1 MNSRATTGDRP
12 ISNQTPNVGKRAESS
27 AVMGATEASAPDF
40 SIWIQ
45 LLLGGACGL
54 IIANLYY
61 AQPLTGLI
69 SASLGLP
76 SRLTGLMVTWPL
88 AGYGIGLL
96 LIVPLGD
103 LIENRRLVL
112 TLVAFEALSVGLLSF
127 IGHAGAFLGFAFVM
141 GAMAAAVQVLVPY
154 ATYLAP
160 EESRGKAVG
169 RAVSGVMLGIMLA
182 RPVSSLVTNWGSW
195 RVIFRISAVLM
206 AALFVTLRIALPRR
220 HPRPGLTYRA
230 LLGSM
235 GRILI
240 GTEVLRRRAMYHAC
254 MFGAFSVFWTAVPL
268 WLSGPQFGLTQKGI
282 AWVAF
287 AGVAG
292 AIAPPFAGRLA
303 DRGLSRGGTAF
314 AMVFAALAFALSR
327 FADGGSRIDLGLVTL
342 SAIVLDFAVSA
353 NLVFGQRAIFALGGD
368 LRSRLNGLFM
378 ALFFAG
384 GAVGSAVSGW
394 CYSSYGWKGASLFGA
409 ALPILGLLYLATER
423 RPSTQS
429 AINCLDNAGT
439 SLIHPTRTQNG
450 DLS

>member
-1 MNSRATTGDRP
+1 MRSRVVTDDCPLLEERP
-12 ISNQTPNVGKRAESS
+12 GAGHGADGS
-27 AVMGATEASAPDF
+27 AIIGVTEMPGAPEF
-40 SIWIQ
+40 SLWIQ
-45 LLLGGACGL
+45 LLLGVACGL

-76 SRLTGLMVTWPL
+76 QRFVGLLVTLPL

-96 LIVPLGD
+96 IIVPLAD

-112 TLVAFEALSVGLLSF
+112 TLVALEALSLSL
-127 IGHAGAFLGFAFVM
+127 ISLIAHAGAFLGVAFLM

-160 EESRGKAVG
+160 KEKRGQAVG

-195 RVIFRISAVLM
+195 RAIFRISAVLM
-206 AALFVTLRIALPRR
+206 AALFVTLRVALPRR
-220 HPRPGLTYRA
+220 LPPPGLTYRA
-230 LLGSM
+230 LLRSM
-235 GRILI
+235 GLILLK
-240 GTEVLRRRAMYHAC
+240 TEVLRRRGLYHAC

-268 WLSGPQFGLTQKGI
+268 WLSGPQFRLSQKGI

-303 DRGLSRGGTAF
+303 DRGLSRSGTAF
-314 AMVFAALAFALSR
+314 AMLFAALAFVLSD
-327 FADGGSRIDLGLVTL
+327 FAQGGSRIDLVLVTL

-353 NLVFGQRAIFALGGD
+353 NLVFGQRAIFALGAD

-384 GAVGSAVSGW
+384 GALASALSGW
-394 CYSSYGWKGASLFGA
+394 CYAGYGWTGSSVLGA
-409 ALPILGLLYLATER
+409 ALPLIGLLYLATEPR
-423 RPSTQS
+423 TTRQS
-429 AINCLDNAGT
+429 AVPLADDSEMLGR
-439 SLIHPTRTQNG
+439 P
-450 DLS
+450 